1 MDLQQMRDFLNAVQ
15 QERFET
21 KVLNAILACF
31 EQISMVKNA
40 LVETQEKMNEIIEE
54 INGAN
59 ENAEALNPE
68 IEEDSQ
74 EEAPIEPDPAVD
86 SAEVEEVE

>member
-1 MDLQQMRDFLNAVQ
+1 MNLQQMRDFLNSVQ

-31 EQISMVKNA
+31 EQISMVKEA

-54 INGAN
+54 INGG
-59 ENAEALNPE
+59 AETLNPE
-68 IEEDSQ
+68 IEGDTE
-74 EEAPIEPDPAVD
+74 EEAPIEPVAADQNTI
-86 SAEVEEVE
+86 EEVTE